1 MENLTITNQDCLEGL
16 KKLKNDSID
25 LVFADLPYLCTDCK
39 WDQEGVDLDKLAKE
53 LWRVAKTYCTLVF
66 TCKFKFGMDIVN
78 ALGKKWFRYD
88 MVWHKTRAC
97 GFLNSNRMPLC
108 GHENV
113 LIFYKKC
120 PSAIYKKNRAL
131 HHKLVSKVENKKIDS
146 SRIYGAR
153 IINTTP
159 LRYRTKYEPSIPTS
173 VMTIANHNYKT
184 NTNATQKPLELIEFF
199 IKYYTDRDDKNVT
212 LLDPTIGSGTSAIAA
227 LKWGIKFVG
236 FEKNKEQ
243 FDGAMNRI
251 NHHLNPK
258 KNKII
263 KGDGRKQSAYGFLN
277 NGGTAGLKGREISLK
292 KDAEKNKIIK
302 P

>member
-1 MENLTITNQDCLEGL
+1 MENLTITNQDCIEGL
-16 KKLKNDSID
+16 KKLKNDSVD

-120 PSAIYKKNRAL
+120 QSAIYKKKRAL
-131 HHKLVSKVENKKIDS
+131 HHKLASKIENKNFDGK
-146 SRIYGAR
+146 RIYGSR
-153 IINTTP
+153 IIKSTP
-159 LRYRTKYEPSIPTS
+159 LRYRTKYDPPIPTS
-173 VMTIANHNYKT
+173 VMTIANHNHKT
-184 NTNATQKPLELIEFF
+184 NTNATQKPLELVEFF

-251 NHHLNPK
+251 NNHLNPK

-263 KGDGRKQSAYGFLN
+263 KVKGSKTYGFYDK
-277 NGGTAGLKGREISLK
+277 GGIAGLKGRAIALK